1 MKQSIN
7 LITDYLRKDDGISG
21 AMHYT
26 EQISWLLFL
35 KFLDDYEDR
44 ESYNAVL
51 NGTTYDFIL
60 EKKYCWKNWTQLP
73 SGNDIKD
80 FVNNELF
87 PYLATF
93 RDSENDYHSMKYKIG
108 EIFKFINNRIESGHT
123 IKDITDEINKLSF
136 QRQEDLF
143 ELSWVYE
150 DLLQWMGNDGWNSW
164 EFYTPRNVIKIMV
177 EAISPRI
184 WEKIC
189 DPAAGSCGFLIEAFN
204 FMKPKIFSDK
214 ELEILKNETF
224 FANEKTPLA
233 YTMGMMNMI
242 LHGILNPN
250 LNKKNTLTTNIRDIE
265 EKDKFDIIL
274 ANPPFGGKEKE
285 EIQQNFPIKTNATE
299 MLFFAVHHK
308 NSQKWWKICDYCAR
322 MSAF

>member
-60 EKKYCWKNWTQLP
+60 EEKYRWKNWTQLP

-80 FVNNELF
+80 FVNNKLF

-136 QRQEDLF
+136 QKQEDLF
-143 ELSWVYE
+143 ELS
-150 DLLQWMGNDGWNSW
+150 
-164 EFYTPRNVIKIMV
+164 
-177 EAISPRI
+177 
-184 WEKIC
+184 
-189 DPAAGSCGFLIEAFN
+189 
-204 FMKPKIFSDK
+204 
-214 ELEILKNETF
+214 
-224 FANEKTPLA
+224 
-233 YTMGMMNMI
+233 
-242 LHGILNPN
+242 
-250 LNKKNTLTTNIRDIE
+250 
-265 EKDKFDIIL
+265 
-274 ANPPFGGKEKE
+274 
-285 EIQQNFPIKTNATE
+285 
-299 MLFFAVHHK
+299 
-308 NSQKWWKICDYCAR
+308 
-322 MSAF
+322 